1 MSEEEG
7 DLYEI
12 NGVNVIQ
19 HGGSLYMIEG
29 GSIYPTMTGNGFWRK
44 AWKKLAPIG
53 RALNPIVRDL
63 KNTAVKEGKDYVK
76 KASDYVV
83 KNEDRVVRAAENEF
97 EHLKENVAKE
107 KARRAEIKGQGIRDA
122 LTPAQ
127 RKAYDKVLRE
137 SKN

>member
-1 MSEEEG
+1 MSEEDG

-12 NGVNVIQ
+12 NGVSIIQ

-29 GSIYPTMTGNGFWRK
+29 GSLYPTMSGNGFWKK

-63 KNTAVKEGKDYVK
+63 KNTAVREGTDYVK

-83 KNEDRVVRAAENEF
+83 RNEDRVVRAAENEF
-97 EHLKENVAKE
+97 EKFKENVAKE
-107 KARRAEIKGQGIRDA
+107 TKGSGIRAA

-127 RKAYDKVLRE
+127 RKAYDKALRE

>member
-1 MSEEEG
+1 MSEEDG

-12 NGVNVIQ
+12 NGVSIIQ

-29 GSIYPTMTGNGFWRK
+29 GSLYPTMSGNGFWKK

-63 KNTAVKEGKDYVK
+63 KNTAVREGTDYVK

-83 KNEDRVVRAAENEF
+83 RNEDRVVRAAENEF
-97 EHLKENVAKE
+97 EKLKENVEKE
-107 KARRAEIKGQGIRDA
+107 KARRAETKGSGIRAA

-127 RKAYDKVLRE
+127 RKAYDKALRE